1 LSSPALARLPAA
13 ERREALVETALAAFA
28 AGSYRGVTT
37 AEIVR
42 RAGVSEPILY
52 RHFASKRDLYLACI
66 EEAWRRVR
74 TAWERAEAE
83 ADPRAWLTQVG
94 DSFAELKRARML
106 LWDLWAQALTEAADD
121 REIRRY
127 LRRHMEE
134 VHDFL
139 AAGLARG
146 QASGVVVAERDP
158 DAEAWIMVS
167 IGLLMALGRRLGG
180 LIDDDLPAILAA
192 RREWMSGVRPPL
204 T

>member
-1 LSSPALARLPAA
+1 VTTPARTRLPAA
-13 ERREALVETALAAFA
+13 ERREALVEIALAAFA
-28 AGSYRGVTT
+28 VGSYRGVTT

-52 RHFASKRDLYLACI
+52 RHFASKRELYLACI

-83 ADPRAWLTQVG
+83 EDPRAWLVQVG

-134 VHDFL
+134 VHDFV
-139 AAGLARG
+139 AAGLTRA

-167 IGLLMALGRRLGG
+167 IGLLMAMGRRLGG

-192 RREWMSGVRPPL
+192 RREWMSGTRGQV
-204 T
+204 

>member
-1 LSSPALARLPAA
+1 MTTPARTRLPAA
-13 ERREALVETALAAFA
+13 ERREALVEIALAAFA
-28 AGSYRGVTT
+28 VGSYRGVTT

-52 RHFASKRDLYLACI
+52 RHFASKRELYLACI

-83 ADPRAWLTQVG
+83 EDPRAWLVQVG

-134 VHDFL
+134 VHDFV
-139 AAGLARG
+139 AAGLTRA

-167 IGLLMALGRRLGG
+167 IGLLMAMGRRLGG

-192 RREWMSGVRPPL
+192 RREWMSGTRGQV
-204 T
+204 